1 MGKTAYR
8 ILAYV
13 SLSLGVVGIALPLLP
28 TTPFV
33 LLAAWCAS
41 RSSPAFEAWLH
52 EHRTFGPV
60 IRNWRDH
67 RAVPVRAKWT
77 ALVLL
82 ASSWAMMWLWNAPAV
97 GLLMAGVFFLVLAIF
112 LFTRPSV

>member
-8 ILAYV
+8 VLAYI
-13 SLSLGVVGIALPLLP
+13 SLSLGVAGIALPLLP

-60 IRNWRDH
+60 IRNWRDK
-67 RAVPVRAKWT
+67 RAVPAHAKWLAGGMLAFSWT
-77 ALVLL
+77 VLWWSGMPVAALV
-82 ASSWAMMWLWNAPAV
+82 V
-97 GLLMAGVFFLVLAIF
+97 IGLFFTGLMVFLS
-112 LFTRPSV
+112 TRPSV

>member
-8 ILAYV
+8 ILAYI
-13 SLSLGVVGIALPLLP
+13 SLSLGVAGIALPLLP

-52 EHRTFGPV
+52 GHRTFGPV
-60 IRNWRDH
+60 IRNWQER
-67 RAVPVRAKWT
+67 RAVPERAKWL
-77 ALVLL
+77 ALLLL
-82 ASSWAMMWLWNAPAV
+82 ATSWLMLWLMGMPFAV
-97 GLLMAGVFFLVLAIF
+97 LVVTGVFFTGLVAFLA
-112 LFTRPSV
+112 TRPSV